1 MGDFPKLYVGTQNDA
16 LFIIDQPPR
25 PAPVDCIV
33 PGNPRGVNVIA
44 KMCIS
49 GQEGDRLAN
58 VIAAA
63 PDLLT
68 FVEDT
73 RDCLGDFLREF
84 GSDYPDDIRA
94 PLQSLFDRAKNEIAK
109 AEADHG

>member
-63 PDLLT
+63 PDLLQALKGCDKA
-68 FVEDT
+68 FVSWQ
-73 RDCLGDFLREF
+73 LGQIPGR
-84 GSDYPDDIRA
+84 PDDILALIRDVRNA
-94 PLQSLFDRAKNEIAK
+94 IAK